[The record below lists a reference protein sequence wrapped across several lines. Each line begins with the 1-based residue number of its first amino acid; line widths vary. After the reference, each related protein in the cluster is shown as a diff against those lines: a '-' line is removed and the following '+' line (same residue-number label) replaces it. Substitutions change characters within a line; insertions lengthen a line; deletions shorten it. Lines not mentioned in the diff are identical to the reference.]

1 MWNTLTKKKTDKRK
15 EDLSETLAQ
24 QHGSKFQRTN
34 DSDDELNLLVK
45 KFFFKKRFSKRIF
58 FKFFYIKI

>member
-1 MWNTLTKKKTDKRK
+1 MWNTLTNKKTAKRK

-45 KFFFKKRFSKRIF
+45 
-58 FKFFYIKI
+58 